1 MKLKIGLVILAVV
14 FLIGIF
20 YNLTGTAAVTK
31 KLTLADKL
39 DNLLLK
45 QDEVLNRLDK
55 VYDELIK
62 IKMRLTRS
70 LK

>member
-1 MKLKIGLVILAVV
+1 MKLKTLLVILVVV

-20 YNLTGTAAVTK
+20 YNLTGSAAAAG
-31 KLTLADKL
+31 KLTLSDKL